1 MKSLFHTCSFIFWF
15 ASAGLAF
22 AEEKLVVP
30 VQVEDLMANYCFDC
44 HDEDSQ
50 KGDIRLDNLFE
61 LKLPKRLDLLNRMQE
76 QAFFRHM
83 PPKKKKAQPSD
94 AERKSLV
101 DWMSGELKKH
111 DGSRFE
117 DKLRKPEY
125 GNYVDHD
132 KLFSGEFKELPGF
145 TYDRRWLI
153 SEYIFNDKFDRM
165 LKGQATGYHRGKR
178 YPVFGSKRF
187 HRLTPTNPFL
197 LPNRSGVRYYANT
210 DLTGGHL
217 STMLT
222 NAQKAAELMTDYLV
236 PRHKKSRQQY
246 LPAIVEIMALED
258 QHVATLQSRREFLE
272 TNVARVCQDLYGK
285 KNDSLLPK
293 FVPVALNQAKALE
306 EGETYKKAPIHVAQ
320 NTLKK
325 LGGEDALFQTLLN
338 PELKDLSDLE
348 IRTRCERQWFYNGD
362 HERKI
367 QGRVTML
374 RDYLPEVRERL
385 AKNGTKIKLRI
396 YKPLAEEEMEIIQ
409 TAITKYRKKGD
420 FHTAVIEK
428 CMTQWTDDFRQVR
441 GEAGPPSDELLAQL
455 VDELF
460 VQILERPPSAGEQGE
475 YLALAKSYVAK
486 LGNLKAIQKLIQT
499 VMLSSEFVYR
509 QEFGSGDPDDEHGR
523 RLLSPRDASYAIAYA
538 LTDQSPDEELAKAA
552 AEVRLNTR
560 EDYRREITRMLKRR
574 DRHSL
579 VDPILID
586 KNHRE
591 NVTNMPIRELRFFRE
606 FFGYPKAITIFKD
619 EKRFGLDRLGSAT
632 ARLLGEADQLVAYFL
647 EKDQNVFEE
656 LLTTEKFYVFHD
668 GDNERMQAAS
678 DRIKRIYEYF
688 KDTDWKKF
696 DLDELGKHK
705 EFLREVKMRSI
716 NPDNLKSGN
725 RSGTGLQLFK
735 KSMTSITARL
745 DKGQKEAAP
754 FDMYRG
760 YGSDFMPGENVS
772 SFFNYPLINW
782 DYATVQPG
790 KVPNRKGL
798 LTHPAWLIAHAQNT
812 ETDPVIRGK
821 FIREKLL
828 AGTIPDIPITVD
840 AVIPED
846 HHKTLRDRLVV
857 ATETTYC
864 WKCHDHMNP
873 LGYPFEAYDDFGRF
887 RREESLES
895 PENLVKKNPDKAP
908 NRNHLLDLRD
918 VYKTLPVDA
927 TGYLKGSGDPK
938 LDGEVKD
945 AIDLAERLGK
955 SRRVRQSIIRHAF
968 RYFMGRNESLSDSKT
983 LIDAED
989 AYVRSGGS
997 FDALIVSLLT
1007 SDSFVYRKPIKE
1019 QAHDN

>member
-1 MKSLFHTCSFIFWF
+1 MKRFLHTCSFVFWF
-15 ASAGLAF
+15 VLADLAF

-30 VQVEDLMANYCFDC
+30 VQVEDLTANYCLDC
-44 HDEDSQ
+44 HDDEVQ
-50 KGDIRLDNLFE
+50 KGDIRFDNLTD
-61 LKLPKRLDLLNRMQE
+61 LKLLKRLDMLNRMQE
-76 QAFFRHM
+76 QIFFKQM
-83 PPKKKKAQPSD
+83 PPKKKKAEPSE
-94 AERKSLV
+94 AERQQLF
-101 DWMSGELKKH
+101 DWISGELRKH
-111 DGSRFE
+111 DATRFE

-125 GNYVDHD
+125 GNFVDHD
-132 KLFSGEFKELPGF
+132 KLFSGEFKDLQGF

-210 DLTGGHL
+210 DLTGGHF

-236 PRHKKSRQQY
+236 PRHKRNRQQY

-258 QHVATLQSRREFLE
+258 QHVATLKARREFLE

-293 FVPVALNQAKALE
+293 FVPVALKQPKALE

-348 IRTRCERQWFYNGD
+348 IRNHCERQWFYNGD

-374 RDYLPEVRERL
+374 RDYLTEVRERL
-385 AKNGTKIKLRI
+385 AKNGTKIKLRV
-396 YKPLAEEEMEIIQ
+396 YKPLAEEEMAIIHA
-409 TAITKYRKKGD
+409 AITKYRKKGD
-420 FHTAVIEK
+420 FHTAVIDK

-441 GEAGPPSDELLAQL
+441 VEAGSPSDELLTQL
-455 VDELF
+455 VDQLF
-460 VQILERPPSAGEQGE
+460 LQILERSPSADEQGE
-475 YLALAKSYVAK
+475 YLALSKSYVAK

-509 QEFGSGDPDDEHGR
+509 QEFGNGEPDEHGR
-523 RLLSPRDASYAIAYA
+523 RMLSPRDASYAIAYA

-552 AEVRLNTR
+552 AEGRLNNR

-574 DRHSL
+574 DLYYL

-619 EKRFGLDRLGSAT
+619 EKRFGVDRLGSAT
-632 ARLLGEADQLVAYFL
+632 ARLLGETDQLVAHIL
-647 EKDQNVFEE
+647 ENDQNVFEE

-668 GDNERMQAAS
+668 GNNERMQAAS

-688 KDTDWKKF
+688 KDTDWQNF
-696 DLDELGKHK
+696 DLEELGKHK

-716 NPDNLKSGN
+716 NPDKLESGN

-735 KSMTSITARL
+735 KSMTSVTARL

-772 SFFNYPLINW
+772 NFFNYPLINW
-782 DYATVQPG
+782 DYATVQPA
-790 KVPNRKGL
+790 KVPNRKGF

-821 FIREKLL
+821 FVREKLL
-828 AGTIPDIPITVD
+828 AGTIPDVPITVD
-840 AVIPED
+840 AVIPDD
-846 HHKTLRDRLVV
+846 HHATLRTRLTK
-857 ATETTYC
+857 ATETNYC
-864 WKCHDHMNP
+864 LKCHDLMNP
-873 LGYPFEAYDDFGRF
+873 LGYVFEAYDDFGRF

-895 PENLVKKNPDKAP
+895 PENLIKKNPDKAP

-918 VYKTLPVDA
+918 IYKTLPVDA
-927 TGYLKGSGDPK
+927 TGFLKGTGDPK
-938 LDGEVKD
+938 LDGEVTD

-983 LIDAED
+983 LIDAEQ
-989 AYVRSGGS
+989 AYVESKGS

>member
-1 MKSLFHTCSFIFWF
+1 
-15 ASAGLAF
+15 
-22 AEEKLVVP
+22 
-30 VQVEDLMANYCFDC
+30 
-44 HDEDSQ
+44 
-50 KGDIRLDNLFE
+50 
-61 LKLPKRLDLLNRMQE
+61 
-76 QAFFRHM
+76 
-83 PPKKKKAQPSD
+83 
-94 AERKSLV
+94 
-101 DWMSGELKKH
+101 
-111 DGSRFE
+111 
-117 DKLRKPEY
+117 
-125 GNYVDHD
+125 
-132 KLFSGEFKELPGF
+132 
-145 TYDRRWLI
+145 
-153 SEYIFNDKFDRM
+153 
-165 LKGQATGYHRGKR
+165 
-178 YPVFGSKRF
+178 
-187 HRLTPTNPFL
+187 
-197 LPNRSGVRYYANT
+197 
-210 DLTGGHL
+210 
-217 STMLT
+217 
-222 NAQKAAELMTDYLV
+222 
-236 PRHKKSRQQY
+236 
-246 LPAIVEIMALED
+246 
-258 QHVATLQSRREFLE
+258 
-272 TNVARVCQDLYGK
+272 
-285 KNDSLLPK
+285 
-293 FVPVALNQAKALE
+293 
-306 EGETYKKAPIHVAQ
+306 
-320 NTLKK
+320 
-325 LGGEDALFQTLLN
+325 LN

-348 IRTRCERQWFYNGD
+348 IRNHCECQWFYNGD

-396 YKPLAEEEMEIIQ
+396 YKPLADEEMAIIHA
-409 TAITKYRKKGD
+409 AITKYRKKGD
-420 FHTAVIEK
+420 FHTAVIDK

-441 GEAGPPSDELLAQL
+441 VEAGPPSDELLSQL
-455 VDELF
+455 VDQLF
-460 VQILERPPSAGEQGE
+460 QQILERPPSADEQDE
-475 YLALAKSYVAK
+475 YLTLSKSYVAK
-486 LGNLKAIQKLIQT
+486 LGNLKAIQKMIQT

-509 QEFGSGDPDDEHGR
+509 QEFGNGEPDEHGR
-523 RLLSPRDASYAIAYA
+523 RMLSPRDASYAIAYA

-552 AEVRLNTR
+552 AEGQLNTR

-574 DRHSL
+574 DHHYL

-591 NVTNMPIRELRFFRE
+591 NVTDMPIRELRFFRE

-619 EKRFGLDRLGSAT
+619 EKRFGLDRLDSAT

-688 KDTDWKKF
+688 KNTDWKNF
-696 DLDELGKHK
+696 DLEELGKHK
-705 EFLREVKMRSI
+705 EFLREVKIRSI
-716 NPDNLKSGN
+716 NPDKLESGN

-772 SFFNYPLINW
+772 SFFNYPLIDW
-782 DYATVQPG
+782 DYETVQPG
-790 KVPNRKGL
+790 KVPNRKGF

-846 HHKTLRDRLVV
+846 HHKTLRDRLAG

-895 PENLVKKNPDKAP
+895 PENLIKKNPDKAP

-927 TGYLKGSGDPK
+927 TGYLKGSGDPN

-983 LIDAED
+983 LIDAEQ
-989 AYVRSGGS
+989 AYLESGGS
-997 FDALIVSLLT
+997 FDALILSLLT

-1019 QAHDN
+1019 QTHDN

>member
-1 MKSLFHTCSFIFWF
+1 MKRFLHTCSFAFWF
-15 ASAGLAF
+15 VLADLAF

-30 VQVEDLMANYCFDC
+30 VQVEDLMVNYCFDC
-44 HDEDSQ
+44 HDEEVQ
-50 KGDIRLDNLFE
+50 KGDVRLDNL
-61 LKLPKRLDLLNRMQE
+61 LDLNLPKRLDLLNRMQE
-76 QAFFRHM
+76 QAFFRQM
-83 PPKKKKAQPSD
+83 PPKKKKTQPSEE
-94 AERKSLV
+94 ERKRLL
-101 DWMSGELKKH
+101 DWMSGALGKH
-111 DGSRFE
+111 DASTLEG
-117 DKLRKPEY
+117 KLRKPEY

-132 KLFSGEFKELPGF
+132 KLFSGEFKDLPGF

-165 LKGQATGYHRGKR
+165 LKGQTTGYYGGKR
-178 YPVFGSKRF
+178 VPVFGSNRF

-222 NAQKAAELMTDYLV
+222 NAQKASELMTDYLV

-246 LPAIVEIMALED
+246 LPAVVEIMALED
-258 QHVATLQSRREFLE
+258 QHNATLKAWREFLE
-272 TNVARVCQDLYGK
+272 TNIARVCQDLYGK
-285 KNDSLLPK
+285 KNESLLPA
-293 FVPVALNQAKALE
+293 FIPVVLNQPKALE
-306 EGETYKKAPIHVAQ
+306 EGETYKKAPIHVAL

-325 LGGEDALFQTLLN
+325 LGGEDGLYQVLLS
-338 PELKDLSDLE
+338 PELEELSNFEVRNL
-348 IRTRCERQWFYNGD
+348 CESQWFYNGD
-362 HERKI
+362 HERTI

-385 AKNGTKIKLRI
+385 AKNGTKIKLRV
-396 YKPLAEEEMEIIQ
+396 YKPLPDEEMEIIHA
-409 TAITKYRKKGD
+409 AITKFRKKGD
-420 FHTAVIEK
+420 FYVAVIDK

-441 GEAGPPSDELLAQL
+441 VEAGPPSDELLTQL

-460 VQILERPPSAGEQGE
+460 VQILERSPSADEKGE
-475 YLALAKSYVAK
+475 YLTLAKSYVAK
-486 LGNLKAIQKLIQT
+486 LGNLKAIQKMIQT

-509 QEFGSGDPDDEHGR
+509 QEFGHGEPDEHGR
-523 RLLSPRDASYAIAYA
+523 RMLSPRDASYAIAYA

-552 AEVRLNTR
+552 AEGRLNTR

-688 KDTDWKKF
+688 KDTDWKNF
-696 DLDELGKHK
+696 DLEELGKHK

-790 KVPNRKGL
+790 KVPNRKGF

-828 AGTIPDIPITVD
+828 AGTIPDVPITVD

-846 HHKTLRDRLVV
+846 HHKTLRDRLAG
-857 ATETTYC
+857 ATETAYC

-918 VYKTLPVDA
+918 VYKTLPVDV
-927 TGYLKGSGDPK
+927 TGYLKGTGDTK

-945 AIDLAERLGK
+945 AIDLAARLGK

-968 RYFMGRNESLSDSKT
+968 RYFLGRNESLSDSKT
-983 LIDAED
+983 LIDAEQ
-989 AYVRSGGS
+989 AYVESKGS
-997 FDALIVSLLT
+997 FDALVVSLLT

>member
-1 MKSLFHTCSFIFWF
+1 MKRFLHTCSFVFWF
-15 ASAGLAF
+15 VLADLAF

-44 HDEDSQ
+44 HDEEVQ
-50 KGDIRLDNLFE
+50 KGDVRLDNL
-61 LKLPKRLDLLNRMQE
+61 LDLNLPKRLDLLNRMQE

-83 PPKKKKAQPSD
+83 PPKKKKTQPSEE
-94 AERKSLV
+94 ERKRLL
-101 DWMSGELKKH
+101 DWMSGALGKH
-111 DGSRFE
+111 DASTLEG
-117 DKLRKPEY
+117 KLRKPEY
-125 GNYVDHD
+125 GNYVDHN

-165 LKGQATGYHRGKR
+165 LKGQATGYYGGKR
-178 YPVFGSKRF
+178 VPVFGSKRF

-246 LPAIVEIMALED
+246 LPAVVEIMALED
-258 QHVATLQSRREFLE
+258 EHIATLQSRREFLE
-272 TNVARVCQDLYGK
+272 TNIARVSKDLYGK

-293 FVPVALNQAKALE
+293 FVPVALNQAKELE

-396 YKPLAEEEMEIIQ
+396 YKPLADDEMEIIH
-409 TAITKYRKKGD
+409 TAITKFRKKGD

-441 GEAGPPSDELLAQL
+441 VEEGPPSDELLAQL

-460 VQILERPPSAGEQGE
+460 VQILERFPSADEKGE
-475 YLALAKSYVAK
+475 YLTLAKSYVAK
-486 LGNLKAIQKLIQT
+486 LGNLKAIQKMIQT

-509 QEFGSGDPDDEHGR
+509 QEFGHGEADEHGR
-523 RLLSPRDASYAIAYA
+523 RMLSPRDASYAISYS
-538 LTDQSPDEELAKAA
+538 LTDQSPDEELAQAA
-552 AEVRLNTR
+552 AEGRLNTR
-560 EDYRREITRMLKRR
+560 QDYRREISRMLKRR
-574 DRHSL
+574 DRHYL

-591 NVTNMPIRELRFFRE
+591 NVTNMPIRKLRFFRE

-632 ARLLGEADQLVAYFL
+632 ARLLGEADQLVAHFL
-647 EKDQNVFEE
+647 EKDRNVFEE

-668 GDNERMQAAS
+668 GDNERMQDAS

-688 KDTDWKKF
+688 KNTDWKNF
-696 DLDELGKHK
+696 DLEELGKHK
-705 EFLREVKMRSI
+705 EFLHEVKMRSI

-760 YGSDFMPGENVS
+760 YGSEFMPGENVS

-790 KVPNRKGL
+790 KVPNRKGF

-828 AGTIPDIPITVD
+828 AGTIPDVPITVD

-846 HHKTLRDRLVV
+846 HHKTLRDRLEG
-857 ATETTYC
+857 ATETAYC

-895 PENLVKKNPDKAP
+895 PENLLKKNPDKAP

-927 TGYLKGSGDPK
+927 TGYLKGTGDPK
-938 LDGEVKD
+938 LEGEVKD
-945 AIDLAERLGK
+945 AIDLAARLGK
-955 SRRVRQSIIRHAF
+955 SRRVRQSIIRYAF
-968 RYFMGRNESLSDSKT
+968 RYFLGRNESLSDSKT
-983 LIDAED
+983 LIDAEQ
-989 AYVRSGGS
+989 AYIESKGS
-997 FDALIVSLLT
+997 FDALVVSLLT